1 MNNVGAAA
9 SQVEATL
16 GKITGILASGFILH
30 KVIELG
36 KESERAYANL
46 DDIRRKQ
53 AATAGADTAPPAFLE
68 QQKRLGSGATR
79 FTETDVAKAQL
90 AVQQMGL
97 SEAEAVRV
105 VEGAPDYAVAMGASD
120 LAQAAKD
127 SVQAAEG
134 LKELGG
140 PAFEYLKARMLKL
153 HQVSGMSEEAIAAA
167 YAAVGPTVASTGLS
181 EPALAAMMTMTSRK
195 GADPGEILRMFL
207 TKLMKPGDEG
217 IEALAGMDIDYQKF
231 VTEGTLTP
239 ESFKKFMHRH
249 GMRVSEKQHGAL
261 AHLFANREIMGD
273 EEKFTKEVIAAA
285 GPSLRDKNGEIKESA
300 IKELTKDVKK
310 FYAEHIGKV
319 DVTGLIAAIE
329 AKHPTLD
336 QLEPLIGSRRAA
348 KALAF
353 LTDPKEYE
361 RVKTQFENIPEGTV
375 AAAAD
380 KMEGGLGGE
389 GRRLEAAKEGAKTG
403 LGKVWAPVVMPV
415 ENATTRFLQSLS
427 ESDQGMRIVSSLG
440 AWTAGLGAYLSAA
453 KGLSWAI
460 PKAGAML
467 PGAAAMGGATIP
479 FELLERAVSA
489 DIDRQKRGGGGL
501 YGTNLMGFEPVGGAP
516 IEMPA
521 PPHFTTGDIRSAVG
535 MPTTRVEGSAD
546 LNVNVVVEPSDS
558 FVSRIISAIRNE
570 INVFGGS
577 VGTAGSTG
585 LSMPE
590 AVPGP

>member
-1 MNNVGAAA
+1 
-9 SQVEATL
+9 
-16 GKITGILASGFILH
+16 
-30 KVIELG
+30 
-36 KESERAYANL
+36 
-46 DDIRRKQ
+46 
-53 AATAGADTAPPAFLE
+53 
-68 QQKRLGSGATR
+68 
-79 FTETDVAKAQL
+79 
-90 AVQQMGL
+90 
-97 SEAEAVRV
+97 
-105 VEGAPDYAVAMGASD
+105 
-120 LAQAAKD
+120 
-127 SVQAAEG
+127 
-134 LKELGG
+134 
-140 PAFEYLKARMLKL
+140 
-153 HQVSGMSEEAIAAA
+153 
-167 YAAVGPTVASTGLS
+167 
-181 EPALAAMMTMTSRK
+181 
-195 GADPGEILRMFL
+195 
-207 TKLMKPGDEG
+207 
-217 IEALAGMDIDYQKF
+217 
-231 VTEGTLTP
+231 
-239 ESFKKFMHRH
+239 
-249 GMRVSEKQHGAL
+249 
-261 AHLFANREIMGD
+261 
-273 EEKFTKEVIAAA
+273 
-285 GPSLRDKNGEIKESA
+285 
-300 IKELTKDVKK
+300 
-310 FYAEHIGKV
+310 
-319 DVTGLIAAIE
+319 
-329 AKHPTLD
+329 
-336 QLEPLIGSRRAA
+336 
-348 KALAF
+348 
-353 LTDPKEYE
+353 
-361 RVKTQFENIPEGTV
+361 
-375 AAAAD
+375 
-380 KMEGGLGGE
+380 MEGGLGGE